1 MLVDDIKAVLET
13 QNNNLENG
21 HYDQK
26 LDYYLEDMRYI
37 HPVEFHTAMNWAIS
51 NPELK
56 NII

>member
-1 MLVDDIKAVLET
+1 MLVDDIKAVLEK
-13 QNNNLENG
+13 QNDNLENH

-26 LDYYLEDMRYI
+26 LDYYLEHMRDVR
-37 HPVEFHTAMNWAIS
+37 PVEFQIALGWAIS